1 MPWQITLVASC
12 RRVVPSYNNEDS
24 DTFHVWKI
32 TSEQSTCSHC
42 CLQYYGDDKVKK
54 KIQRKHYHCYENI
67 FSKRNCSGKSLL
79 LSSYQI

>member
-42 CLQYYGDDKVKK
+42 CLQYYGDDKVLKK
-54 KIQRKHYHCYENI
+54 FRGNI
-67 FSKRNCSGKSLL
+67 IIVMKTYFPRGIVAASL
-79 LSSYQI
+79 YY